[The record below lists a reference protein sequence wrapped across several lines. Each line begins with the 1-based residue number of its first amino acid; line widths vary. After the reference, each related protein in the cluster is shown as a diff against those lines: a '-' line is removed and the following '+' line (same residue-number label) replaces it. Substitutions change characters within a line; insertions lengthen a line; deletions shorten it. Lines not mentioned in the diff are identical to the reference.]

1 MLHCWNIPLVRH
13 YCVEN
18 EISTVIRRA
27 RICAIIAKIFGE
39 KKRNRK
45 PTRKQRWTLNIRK
58 KSCLS
63 QTQTEWKQ
71 KWIRVCIGFFL
82 IFFIEQN
89 VLYPRDTSTKWK
101 HTLFQTTYT
110 IFKYK
115 NRRKKAATIQ
125 FKTIEKR
132 YTICGKK
139 SVKVNLLSKGIK
151 RNKYTASNKVTIF
164 IGNRW
169 EKQQLKIHSML

>member
-1 MLHCWNIPLVRH
+1 MPASNRV
-13 YCVEN
+13 N
-18 EISTVIRRA
+18 EIGTVLSTVIRRA
-27 RICAIIAKIFGE
+27 RICAIIAKIFGK

-45 PTRKQRWTLNIRK
+45 LTREQRWTLNIRK
-58 KSCLS
+58 KSCLI

-115 NRRKKAATIQ
+115 NRAKKAATIQ

-132 YTICGKK
+132 YTICGRKK
-139 SVKVNLLSKGIK
+139 RQSKSAFK
-151 RNKYTASNKVTIF
+151 
-164 IGNRW
+164 GNQK
-169 EKQQLKIHSML
+169 EQIHSIE